1 MRAPALRIAILV
13 LVVFAVTTLFAQN
26 APSPVNPNAS
36 PEARALLKY
45 IYSISGKYTLSGQHN
60 YPYHI
65 ARWTDRTY
73 DLTGKYPAV
82 FGQDFG
88 FQGEEDKDSVLARP
102 ALIEE
107 AKRQWQHGA
116 IPTLTWHAV
125 RPISDEPV
133 TFKDDVQGKLSDF
146 EWSELLTPGTALNR
160 RWCAQVDVI
169 AGYLKQLRDAR
180 VPVLF
185 RPYHEM
191 NGAWFWWGGRPGKN
205 GSAAIYRMIYDRLVN
220 VHHLDNLVWA
230 WNVNAPNAPNMA
242 VADYYP
248 GADVSDMLT
257 LDVYGEFKQ
266 EYYTDMVTLAAG
278 KPIALGEV
286 GYIPSPAVL
295 KAQPGWTYF
304 MTWSEWVEEANS
316 LDAVKA
322 LFDAPQTLSRN
333 DQRLAEPMAAIRKA
347 AAKPDP
353 EPVTPNA
360 SPAAKALL
368 ASLYGPSGK
377 AVLNG
382 QQMPAKVQVITWRP
396 SRPMDAQPAS
406 EQSISTPLTEFEWN
420 QLVTPGTTLNKRWMD
435 QVDEIAQEFKKLD
448 EQGVAVLW
456 RPYPQSNGKKYWWAN
471 RKGTYGSAAL
481 YRQLFDRLVNHHA
494 LKNLVWVW
502 SPSTPPGWPDKTGQY
517 ADYFPG
523 LIYADAISV
532 EADEASWN
540 PGRDREVALIA
551 VGKPTARAEAKAVS
565 NGN

>member
-1 MRAPALRIAILV
+1 MSAKTRFLLAFILIAIT
-13 LVVFAVTTLFAQN
+13 VVSAQP
-26 APSPVNPNAS
+26 APVNPNAS

-45 IYSISGKYTLSGQHN
+45 IYSISGKYTLTGQHN
-60 YPYHI
+60 YPNHI

-82 FGQDFG
+82 YGQDFG
-88 FQGEEDKDSVLARP
+88 FQGEEDKDTVLARP

-146 EWSELLTPGTALNR
+146 EWSELLTPGTALNL
-160 RWCAQVDVI
+160 RWCAQVDVV

-191 NGAWFWWGGRPGKN
+191 NGSWFWWGGRPGKN
-205 GSAAIYRMIYDRLVN
+205 GSSALYRQLYDRFVN

-230 WNVNAPNAPNMA
+230 WNVNAPNNTGMA

-266 EYYTDMVTLAAG
+266 QYYTDMQALAAG
-278 KPIALGEV
+278 KPLALGEV
-286 GYIPSPAVL
+286 GYVPSAEVL

-304 MTWSEWVEEANS
+304 MIWSEWVEEANS
-316 LDAVKA
+316 LDSVKSV
-322 LFDAPQTLSRN
+322 FDSPQALSRN
-333 DQRLAEPMAAIRKA
+333 DQRVSEPLAAIRKA
-347 AAKPDP
+347 TATPAPQ
-353 EPVTPNA
+353 PVTPNA
-360 SPAAKALL
+360 SSSAKALL
-368 ASLYGPSGK
+368 ASLYGPTGK
-377 AVLNG
+377 AILGG
-382 QQMPAKVQVITWRP
+382 QQLPANAQSITWKPARP
-396 SRPMDAQPAS
+396 TDAEPAT
-406 EQSISTPLTEFEWN
+406 EQSLRTSLTAFEWN
-420 QLVTPGTTLNKRWMD
+420 QLLAPGTTMNKHWTD
-435 QVDEIAQEFKKLD
+435 QVDALAARLKKLD
-448 EQGVAVLW
+448 EQGVAVLF
-456 RPYPQSNGKKYWWAN
+456 RPYPQSNGKLYWWAN
-471 RKGTYGSAAL
+471 RKGIEGSSAL
-481 YRQLFDRLVNHHA
+481 YRQLFDRLVNHHG

-502 SPSTPPGWPDKTGQY
+502 AADTPPGWPDKTGQY

-532 EADEASWN
+532 EAQENAWVQS
-540 PGRDREVALIA
+540 REREVSLIA
-551 VGKPTARAEAKAVS
+551 VGKPTARTDSKAVS
-565 NGN
+565 AGN